1 MKKVLT
7 LVLSLVM
14 CLSVL
19 TVPASASAK
28 KQQVVLYATV
38 RDFKEDG
45 VLFEGSISSTAGL
58 VQDELGDDH
67 KPVYNLSK
75 WQELYGGTV
84 TQEDLNAFFSDV
96 SGVNMRTKKTLT
108 LDADSEGY
116 YIIDSAVDEMDGAS
130 DGYFP
135 IDGELFGNEG
145 NNHNYHFSTELH
157 AVFQYK
163 PGDTFE
169 FTGDDDL
176 WAFFNGVLCVD
187 LGGVHSRQSGSANID
202 DLVAEGKLDVKPGD
216 YVDFD
221 LFYMERHTTE
231 SNMYVKTNID
241 FVNFDNSDWATN
253 ELFEAYEYD
262 LIPDRLAEE
271 NLTLPIYRDEFA
283 AVSVKLY
290 EALSG
295 KTAVAAETNPFTD
308 TDDPD
313 VLKAYNIGIVSG
325 ISATE
330 FAPRAKLTRQEA
342 ATMLTRVYK
351 AAKLPGWTLASDA
364 QFTLDYAKPAPFAD
378 DANIDDWAKDS
389 VYFMVANGVIAG
401 IGENR
406 FAPKNTTAEEETAD
420 FANASREQALV
431 ISVRGFK
438 NLK

>member
-1 MKKVLT
+1 MKKVLS
-7 LVLSLVM
+7 LALSLIM

-19 TVPASASAK
+19 VVPAYAK

-38 RDFKEDG
+38 RDFRADG
-45 VLFEGSISSTAGL
+45 VLFEGSINSDTGL
-58 VQDELGDDH
+58 VQDRLGTDQ
-67 KPVYNLSK
+67 KPIYNLSK
-75 WQELYGGTV
+75 WRDLYGGSV
-84 TQEDLNAFFSDV
+84 TQENLNAFFNDV
-96 SGVNMRTKKTLT
+96 PNVNMRTKKTLT

-116 YIIDSAVDEMDGAS
+116 YVIDSSVDGMNGAS

-135 IDGELFGNEG
+135 IDNDLFGNEG
-145 NNHNYHFSTELH
+145 NNHNFHFSTELH

-176 WAFFNGVLCVD
+176 WAFFDGVLCVD
-187 LGGVHSRQSGSANID
+187 LGGVHGRQSGSANID
-202 DLVAEGKLDVKPGD
+202 DLVAEGKLNIKPGD

-221 LFYMERHTTE
+221 LFYMERHQSE

-241 FVNFDNSDWATN
+241 FVNFDSSDWATN
-253 ELFEAYEYD
+253 ELFKAYEYN
-262 LIPDRLAEE
+262 LIPEKLEEE
-271 NLTLPIYRDEFA
+271 NLTLQISREEFA
-283 AVSVKLY
+283 AVAVKLY

-295 KTAVAAETNPFTD
+295 KTATEGINPFKD
-308 TDDPD
+308 TNDSD

-325 ISATE
+325 ISANE

-342 ATMLTRVYK
+342 AVMLTRVYK
-351 AAKLPGWTLASDA
+351 AVNLPGWTLATDH
-364 QFTLDYAKPAPFAD
+364 QFALNYKKPAPFAD

-401 IGENR
+401 VGNNR
-406 FAPKNTTAEEETAD
+406 FAPKNTTAQEEYTG
-420 FANASREQALV
+420 FANASREQAIV
-431 ISVRGFK
+431 ISVRSFM

>member
-1 MKKVLT
+1 MKKVLS
-7 LVLSLVM
+7 LALSLIM

-19 TVPASASAK
+19 VVPVYAK

-38 RDFKEDG
+38 RDFRSDG
-45 VLFEGSISSTAGL
+45 VLFEGSINSDTGL
-58 VQDELGDDH
+58 VQDRLGTDQ
-67 KPVYNLSK
+67 KPIYNLSK
-75 WQELYGGTV
+75 WQELYGGSV
-84 TQEDLNAFFSDV
+84 TQGNLNAFFNDV
-96 SGVNMRTKKTLT
+96 PNVNMRTKKILT

-116 YIIDSAVDEMDGAS
+116 YVIDSAVDGMNGAS

-135 IDGELFGNEG
+135 IDNDLFGNEG
-145 NNHNYHFSTELH
+145 NNHNFHFSTELH

-176 WAFFNGVLCVD
+176 WAFFDGVLCVD
-187 LGGVHSRQSGSANID
+187 LGGVHGRQSGSANID
-202 DLVAEGKLDVKPGD
+202 DLVAEGKLNIKPGD

-221 LFYMERHTTE
+221 LFYMERHQSE

-241 FVNFDNSDWATN
+241 FVNFDSSDWATN
-253 ELFEAYEYD
+253 ELFKAYEYN
-262 LIPDRLAEE
+262 LIPEKLEEE
-271 NLTLPIYRDEFA
+271 NLTLQISREEFA
-283 AVSVKLY
+283 AVAVKLY

-295 KTAVAAETNPFTD
+295 KTATKGINPFKDTTD
-308 TDDPD
+308 SD

-325 ISATE
+325 ISANE

-342 ATMLTRVYK
+342 AVMLTRVYK
-351 AAKLPGWTLASDA
+351 AVNLTGWTLSTDN
-364 QFTLDYAKPAPFAD
+364 QFALNYTKPAPFAD

-401 IGENR
+401 VGDNR
-406 FAPKNTTAEEETAD
+406 FAPKNTTAQEEYTG
-420 FANASREQALV
+420 FANASREQAIV
-431 ISVRGFK
+431 ISVRSFK

>member
-1 MKKVLT
+1 MKKILT
-7 LVLSLVM
+7 LALSLVM

-19 TVPASASAK
+19 VVPAYAK

-38 RDFKEDG
+38 RDFKADG
-45 VLFEGSISSTAGL
+45 VLFEGSISSNTGL
-58 VQDELGDDH
+58 VQDELGSDH
-67 KPVYNLSK
+67 KPIYNLSK
-75 WQELYGGTV
+75 WQELYGGSV
-84 TQEDLNAFFSDV
+84 TQENLNAFFNDV
-96 SGVNMRTKKTLT
+96 PNVNMRTKKTLT

-116 YIIDSAVDEMDGAS
+116 YVIDSAVDEMNGAS

-135 IDGELFGNEG
+135 IDDDLFGNEG
-145 NNHNYHFSTELH
+145 NNHNFHFSTELH

-187 LGGVHSRQSGSANID
+187 LGGVHGRQSGSANID
-202 DLVAEGKLDVKPGD
+202 DLVAEGKLNIKPGD
-216 YVDFD
+216 YVNFD

-253 ELFEAYEYD
+253 ELFDAYEYN
-262 LIPDRLAEE
+262 LIPERLEEE
-271 NLTLPIYRDEFA
+271 NLTLQICRDEFA

-295 KTAVAAETNPFTD
+295 KTATVGINPFTD
-308 TDDPD
+308 TTDSD

-351 AAKLPGWTLASDA
+351 AVKLPGWTLATDK
-364 QFTLDYAKPAPFAD
+364 QFKLDYKKPASFAD

-389 VYFMVANGVIAG
+389 VYFMVENGVIAG
-401 IGENR
+401 IGNNR
-406 FAPKNTTAEEETAD
+406 FAPKNTTSEEESAG

-431 ISVRGFK
+431 ISVRSFK

>member
-1 MKKVLT
+1 MKKILT
-7 LVLSLVM
+7 LALSLVM

-19 TVPASASAK
+19 VVPAYAK

-38 RDFKEDG
+38 RDFKADG
-45 VLFEGSISSTAGL
+45 VLFEGSISSNSGL
-58 VQDELGDDH
+58 VQDELGSDH
-67 KPVYNLSK
+67 KPIYNLSK
-75 WQELYGGTV
+75 WQELYGGSV
-84 TQEDLNAFFSDV
+84 TQENLNAFFNDV
-96 SGVNMRTKKTLT
+96 PNVNMRTKKTLT

-116 YIIDSAVDEMDGAS
+116 YVIDSAVDEMNGAS

-135 IDGELFGNEG
+135 IDNDLFGNEG

-157 AVFQYK
+157 ALFQYK

-187 LGGVHSRQSGSANID
+187 LGGVHGRQSGSVNID
-202 DLVAEGKLDVKPGD
+202 DLVAEGKLNIKPGD

-253 ELFEAYEYD
+253 ELFQAYEYN
-262 LIPDRLAEE
+262 LIPEKLEEE
-271 NLTLPIYRDEFA
+271 NLTLQICRDEFA
-283 AVSVKLY
+283 SVCVKLY

-295 KTAVAAETNPFTD
+295 KTATEGINPFKDTTD
-308 TDDPD
+308 SD

-325 ISATE
+325 ISANE

-342 ATMLTRVYK
+342 AVMLTRVYK
-351 AAKLPGWTLASDA
+351 AVKLTGWTLSTDN
-364 QFTLDYAKPAPFAD
+364 QFTLNYTKPAPFAD

-401 IGENR
+401 VGDNR
-406 FAPKNTTAEEETAD
+406 FAPKNTTAQEEYTG
-420 FANASREQALV
+420 FANASREQAIV
-431 ISVRGFK
+431 ISVRSFK

>member
-1 MKKVLT
+1 MKKVLS
-7 LVLSLVM
+7 LALSLIM

-19 TVPASASAK
+19 VVPAYAK

-38 RDFKEDG
+38 RDFRADG
-45 VLFEGSISSTAGL
+45 VLFEGSINSDTGL
-58 VQDELGDDH
+58 VQDRLGTDQ
-67 KPVYNLSK
+67 KPIYNLSK
-75 WQELYGGTV
+75 WQELYGGSV
-84 TQEDLNAFFSDV
+84 TQGNLNAFFNDV
-96 SGVNMRTKKTLT
+96 PNVNMRTKKTLT

-116 YIIDSAVDEMDGAS
+116 YVIDSAVDGMNGAS

-135 IDGELFGNEG
+135 IDNDLFGNEG
-145 NNHNYHFSTELH
+145 NNHNFHFSTELH

-176 WAFFNGVLCVD
+176 WAFFDGVLCVD
-187 LGGVHSRQSGSANID
+187 LGGVHGRQSGSANID
-202 DLVAEGKLDVKPGD
+202 DLVAEGKLNIKPGD

-221 LFYMERHTTE
+221 LFYMERHQSE

-241 FVNFDNSDWATN
+241 FVNFDSSDWATN
-253 ELFEAYEYD
+253 ELFKAYEYN
-262 LIPDRLAEE
+262 LIPEKLEEE
-271 NLTLPIYRDEFA
+271 NLTLQISREEFA
-283 AVSVKLY
+283 AVAVKLY

-295 KTAVAAETNPFTD
+295 KTATKGINPFKDTTD
-308 TDDPD
+308 SD

-325 ISATE
+325 ISANE

-342 ATMLTRVYK
+342 AVMLTRVYK
-351 AAKLPGWTLASDA
+351 AVNLPGWTLSTDN
-364 QFTLDYAKPAPFAD
+364 QFTLNYTKPAPFAD

-401 IGENR
+401 VGDNR
-406 FAPKNTTAEEETAD
+406 FAPKNTTAQEEYTG
-420 FANASREQALV
+420 FANASREQAIV
-431 ISVRGFK
+431 ISVRSFM